1 MTSIAFLYIGG
12 PHQVF
17 HAAPAAAE
25 LARANPGVR
34 VVNFAAG
41 ERSADLIRRVYAAY
55 GAPAP
60 DIRPFETPWWGE
72 LAASVSGRA
81 SARKLPALFSHRHTL
96 AGFDAVVT
104 AECSSSILR
113 RLGLADTAMVL
124 IPHGAGDRAV
134 SVEPRMAL
142 FDQVLVAGPKNAE
155 RMVAEGVVAPEH
167 CAEVGYLKL
176 DLMQRLRGQRAPLFA
191 NDRPTVLYNPHFKR
205 ELSSLPVAREV
216 IAAFA
221 AQERFNLVFAPHI
234 RAFEDASAAE
244 RASWEALAVDDR
256 IIVDLGSD
264 RLLDMSYAI
273 GADIY
278 LGDVSSQVYEFL
290 AEPRPCVFI
299 DAHGVDWANDPSYAF
314 WNLGDVCPPGNVIA
328 AVTDAPQRH
337 AHYIERQKA
346 AVGASF
352 GDSHGAAARAAERIL
367 QLTKGADAS

>member
-1 MTSIAFLYIGG
+1 MISVAFLYIGG

-25 LARANPGVR
+25 LARADPAVR
-34 VVNFAAG
+34 VVNFAADD
-41 ERSADLIRRVYAAY
+41 RSAELIRRVYAAY
-55 GAPAP
+55 DAPAP
-60 DIRPFETPWWGE
+60 DIRRFDTPWWGK
-72 LAASVSGRA
+72 LAATVSGRA
-81 SARKLPALFSHRHTL
+81 SARKLPALFSHRRAL

-113 RLGLADTAMVL
+113 RMGLADTVMVL

-155 RMVAEGVVAPEH
+155 RMVAEGVVPAER
-167 CAEVGYLKL
+167 CVEVGYLKL
-176 DLMQRLRGQRAPLFA
+176 DLMQRLRRQREPLFA
-191 NDRPTVLYNPHFKR
+191 NDRPTILYNPHFRR

-221 AQERFNLVFAPHI
+221 AQDRFNLVFAPHI

-244 RASWEALAVDDR
+244 RASWEALAVDGR

-299 DAHGVDWANDPSYAF
+299 DAHGVAWADDPSYAF
-314 WNLGDVCPPGNVIA
+314 WNLGDVCPPGHVLT
-328 AVTDAPQRH
+328 AVADAPARH

-352 GDSHGAAARAAERIL
+352 GDSHGAARRAAERIMW
-367 QLTKGADAS
+367 LTKAANAS